1 VVGAA
6 QMLFYVSTLCHFLVV
21 PFAFLYTESEG
32 LGHSTARFIGGGRK
46 VLSRL
51 RETSVTLALVL
62 ALVALLVQVLGQL
75 HVPLMQQQPLTLSY
89 IVTAMLGS
97 LIFLVLVPF
106 GFEGYICLAIWHAQ
120 QAIVADQDSAA
131 DLDTLRQLQG
141 DACSWASWRQQQRQH
156 HHQLPHHSHM
166 HQSLQLKHPPHV
178 YAHHHLQHP
187 PPPPPPV
194 RHNQQ
199 QPREATWGAGATW
212 QQRAIAVFAVG
223 RLVVS

>member
-1 VVGAA
+1 
-6 QMLFYVSTLCHFLVV
+6 MLFYVSTLCHFLVV

-32 LGHSTARFIGGGRK
+32 LGHSTASFIGGGRK

-106 GFEGYICLAIWHAQ
+106 GFEGYICLAIRHAQ
-120 QAIVADQDSAA
+120 QAIVADQDTA
-131 DLDTLRQLQG
+131 DFGTVRQLQG
-141 DACSWASWRQQQRQH
+141 EACSWASWRQQQHQH
-156 HHQLPHHSHM
+156 HHQLPHHNHV
-166 HQSLQLKHPPHV
+166 HQSLKLKHPLHV
-178 YAHHHLQHP
+178 YAHHHPQHP
-187 PPPPPPV
+187 PQPQPQPQPLPPL
-194 RHNQQ
+194 RQNQLQ
-199 QPREATWGAGATW
+199 QRETVWGTGATW